1 MTIYRRIG
9 LGIIG
14 LGVIMFFIG
23 ASMFTYRG
31 NIYPVVSKIG
41 EYSFIFWLPTIILG
55 TITIILE
62 NIVLAVRKR
71 KKKTIDLTPK
81 DKA

>member
-41 EYSFIFWLPTIILG
+41 EYSFFLVADNNSRDYYNYFG
-55 TITIILE
+55 E
-62 NIVLAVRKR
+62 YRSGS
-71 KKKTIDLTPK
+71 
-81 DKA
+81 